1 MAAQSRHAVAALI
14 KPLRLTTA
22 GLPCLTPP
30 SPRPRQVLVNDSAR
44 LQESYP
50 TNAEHIA
57 DQQRLVVTS
66 WDQLHQRAAQRKEEL
81 QASLELQRFLT
92 QVSDRSPPPP
102 LRAPVL
108 LEHRRF
114 DQQGVD

>member
-1 MAAQSRHAVAALI
+1 MSVSA
-14 KPLRLTTA
+14 P
-22 GLPCLTPP
+22 
-30 SPRPRQVLVNDSAR
+30 QVLVNDSAR

-66 WDQLHQRAAQRKEEL
+66 WDQLHRRAAQRKEEL

-92 QVSDRSPPPP
+92 QVSRQSVVPGE
-102 LRAPVL
+102 LQAS
-108 LEHRRF
+108 LELQRF
-114 DQQGVD
+114 LTQVSLASGSEAAATDW

>member
-1 MAAQSRHAVAALI
+1 M
-14 KPLRLTTA
+14 
-22 GLPCLTPP
+22 
-30 SPRPRQVLVNDSAR
+30 LVNDSAR

-92 QVSDRSPPPP
+92 QVC
-102 LRAPVL
+102 
-108 LEHRRF
+108 HRRPAAGSTAF
-114 DQQGVD
+114 RLS